1 LEYWVLHLQL
11 YFVVQIEV
19 KLSKLVLLV
28 QEYTILCSVSFTQ
41 LLEVVIIAEAITK
54 WVVITKF

>member
-1 LEYWVLHLQL
+1 VLHLQV

-28 QEYTILCSVSFTQ
+28 QEVTILCSVSFPQ
-41 LLEVVIIAEAITK
+41 LLEVVIIAEAVTK